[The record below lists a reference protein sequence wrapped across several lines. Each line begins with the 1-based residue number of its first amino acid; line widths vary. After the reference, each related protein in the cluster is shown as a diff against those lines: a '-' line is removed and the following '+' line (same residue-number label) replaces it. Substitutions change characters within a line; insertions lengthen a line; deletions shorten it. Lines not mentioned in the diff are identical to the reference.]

1 MILLFL
7 TVFVL
12 LMAFGVPLAFTIGVP
27 ALLYIFND
35 PFTPL
40 EIGVQRMISI
50 TQNFPLLAVPFFV
63 LAGNLMNET
72 GITRRLV
79 DFSTYLTGHIIGGL
93 SHVTIVLSALMGG
106 ISGSAVADAS
116 MQSRLLGPTMIK
128 RGYNKGYT
136 AGVIGLSGLITS
148 TIPPSIGLIL
158 YGYVGEVSI
167 GRLFMAGVVPGI
179 LMAIFM
185 MAAAYLVSKKKDYKP
200 VRKKRASLNQIG
212 TSFKHSI
219 LALIFPFVLIMGIR
233 FGVFTPTEG
242 GAFAVVYSFI
252 IGKFVYKELSWEKL
266 EEVLGQA
273 LIDIGVIMFIIAC
286 SGIFGY
292 VITVEKLPARIAETV
307 VGITQQPLLLL
318 FLILGFLLLAGMV
331 MEATVN
337 VLLLTPIFLP
347 IIENVGIN
355 PVHFGVLM
363 IVMLTMG
370 GLTPPVGVAM
380 YAVCSILDVP
390 IDEYAYESIPFILSV
405 IALLA
410 VLAIFPQLVMFLP
423 NLLY

>member
-1 MILLFL
+1 MLFL
-7 TVFVL
+7 SVFVV
-12 LMAFGVPLAFTIGVP
+12 LMVLGVPLAFTVGMP

-35 PFTPL
+35 PFTPIT
-40 EIGVQRMISI
+40 IGVQRMISI

-63 LAGNLMNET
+63 LAGNLMIET
-72 GITRRLV
+72 GITKRLV
-79 DFSTYLTGHIIGGL
+79 KFSTYLTGHIIGGL

-116 MQSRLLGPTMIK
+116 MQSRLLGPTMIEE
-128 RGYNKGYT
+128 RGFSKGYS

-148 TIPPSIGLIL
+148 TIPPSIGLIQ

-167 GRLFMAGVVPGI
+167 GRLFVAGVVPGI

-185 MAAAYLVSKKKDYKP
+185 MVAAYIVSKKKDYEP
-200 VRKKRASLNQIG
+200 VREERASLKEISI
-212 TSFKHSI
+212 SFKNSF

-242 GAFAVVYSFI
+242 GAFAVVYSFV
-252 IGKFVYKELSWEKL
+252 IGKFVYKEITWEKL

-273 LIDIGVIMFIIAC
+273 LIDVGVIMFIIAC

-292 VITVEKLPARIAETV
+292 VITTEKLPATV
-307 VGITQQPLLLL
+307 AQFLIGITEQPLLLL
-318 FLILGFLLLAGMV
+318 FIILGFLLLAGMV

-347 IIENVGIN
+347 IIKQVGID
-355 PVHFGVLM
+355 PVHFGILM
-363 IVMLTMG
+363 VVMLTMG

-390 IDEYAYESIPFILSV
+390 IDEYAVESLPFILSV
-405 IALLA
+405 IVLLA

-423 NLLY
+423 NLIY

>member
-1 MILLFL
+1 MLFL
-7 TVFVL
+7 SVFVV
-12 LMAFGVPLAFTIGVP
+12 LMVLGVPLAFTVGMP

-35 PFTPL
+35 PFTPIT
-40 EIGVQRMISI
+40 IGVQRMISI

-63 LAGNLMNET
+63 LAGNLMIET
-72 GITRRLV
+72 GITKRLV
-79 DFSTYLTGHIIGGL
+79 KFSTYLTGHIIGGL

-116 MQSRLLGPTMIK
+116 MQSRLLGPTMIEE
-128 RGYNKGYT
+128 RGFSKGYS

-148 TIPPSIGLIL
+148 TIPPSIGLIQ

-167 GRLFMAGVVPGI
+167 GRLFVAGVVPGI

-185 MAAAYLVSKKKDYKP
+185 MVAAYIVSKKKDYEP
-200 VRKKRASLNQIG
+200 VREERASLKEISI
-212 TSFKHSI
+212 SFKNSF

-242 GAFAVVYSFI
+242 GAFAVVYSFV
-252 IGKFVYKELSWEKL
+252 IGKFVYKEITWEKL

-273 LIDIGVIMFIIAC
+273 LIDVGVIMFIIAC

-292 VITVEKLPARIAETV
+292 VITTEKLPATV
-307 VGITQQPLLLL
+307 AQFLIGITEQPLLLL
-318 FLILGFLLLAGMV
+318 FIILGFLLLAGMV

-347 IIENVGIN
+347 IIKQVGID
-355 PVHFGVLM
+355 PVHFGILM
-363 IVMLTMG
+363 VVMLTMG

-390 IDEYAYESIPFILSV
+390 IDEYAVESLPFILSV
-405 IALLA
+405 IVLLV

-423 NLLY
+423 NLIY

>member
-1 MILLFL
+1 MLFL
-7 TVFVL
+7 IVFVV
-12 LMAFGVPLAFTIGVP
+12 LMVLGVPLAFTVGMP

-35 PFTPL
+35 PFTP
-40 EIGVQRMISI
+40 ITVGVQRMISI

-63 LAGNLMNET
+63 LAGNLMIET
-72 GITRRLV
+72 GITKRLV
-79 DFSTYLTGHIIGGL
+79 KFATYLTGHIVGGL

-116 MQSRLLGPTMIK
+116 MQSRLLGPTMIEE
-128 RGYNKGYT
+128 RGFSKGYS

-148 TIPPSIGLIL
+148 TIPPSIGLIQ

-167 GRLFMAGVVPGI
+167 GRLFVAGVVPGI
-179 LMAIFM
+179 LMALFM
-185 MAAAYLVSKKKDYKP
+185 MVAAYIVSKKKGYEP
-200 VRKKRASLNQIG
+200 VREERASLKEISI
-212 TSFKHSI
+212 SFKNSF

-242 GAFAVVYSFI
+242 GAFAVVYSFV
-252 IGKFVYKELSWEKL
+252 IGKFVYKEITWKKL

-273 LIDIGVIMFIIAC
+273 LIDVGVIMFIIAC

-292 VITVEKLPARIAETV
+292 MITTEKLPVTV
-307 VGITQQPLLLL
+307 AQFLIGITEQPLLLL
-318 FLILGFLLLAGMV
+318 FIILGFLLLAGMV

-347 IIENVGIN
+347 IIKQVGID
-355 PVHFGVLM
+355 PVHFGILM
-363 IVMLTMG
+363 VVMLTMG

-390 IDEYAYESIPFILSV
+390 IDEYAVESLPFILSV
-405 IALLA
+405 IVLLV

-423 NLLY
+423 NLIY

>member
-1 MILLFL
+1 MLFL
-7 TVFVL
+7 SVFVV
-12 LMAFGVPLAFTIGVP
+12 LMVLGVPLAFTVGVP

-35 PFTPL
+35 PFTPIT
-40 EIGVQRMISI
+40 IGVQRMISI

-63 LAGNLMNET
+63 LAGNLMIET
-72 GITRRLV
+72 GITKRLV
-79 DFSTYLTGHIIGGL
+79 KFSTYLTGHIIGGL

-116 MQSRLLGPTMIK
+116 MQSRLLGPTMIEE
-128 RGYNKGYT
+128 RGFSKGYS

-148 TIPPSIGLIL
+148 TIPPSIGLIQ

-167 GRLFMAGVVPGI
+167 GRLFVAGVVPGI
-179 LMAIFM
+179 LMALFM
-185 MAAAYLVSKKKDYKP
+185 MVAAYIVSKKKGYEP
-200 VRKKRASLNQIG
+200 VREERASLKEISI
-212 TSFKHSI
+212 SFKNSF

-242 GAFAVVYSFI
+242 GAFAVVYSFV
-252 IGKFVYKELSWEKL
+252 IGKFVYKEITWEKL

-273 LIDIGVIMFIIAC
+273 LIDVGVIMFIIAC

-292 VITVEKLPARIAETV
+292 VITTEKLPATV
-307 VGITQQPLLLL
+307 AQFLIGITEQPLLLL
-318 FLILGFLLLAGMV
+318 FIILGFLLLAGMV

-347 IIENVGIN
+347 IVKQVGID
-355 PVHFGVLM
+355 PVHFGILM
-363 IVMLTMG
+363 VVMLTMG

-390 IDEYAYESIPFILSV
+390 IDEYAVESLPFILSV
-405 IALLA
+405 IVLLV

-423 NLLY
+423 NLIY